1 MTLTLILKMKD
12 TYNTIAFPSEESLFK
27 EKSSK
32 FFGYA
37 FPIES
42 EEEVKPL
49 IEILKKQHPHAV
61 HYCYAYQLGSETI
74 QYRANDDGEPSNTAG
89 IPIYGQ
95 IQSFGLTNVL
105 VVVVRI
111 YGGIKLGVGGLI
123 SAYKTSAQITLES
136 CKIIEKT
143 IDVPFQISFD
153 YKNMNKVMRVI
164 KEKKLDIVTQE
175 MEINADTN
183 LPIGKIVVKTR
194 KKNAEMVFDT
204 FNSLFEIDIKK
215 L

>member
-1 MTLTLILKMKD
+1 MKD
-12 TYNTIAFPSEESLFK
+12 TYNTIALPSEETLFK
-27 EKSSK
+27 EKNSK

-42 EEEVKPL
+42 EEEVKPI
-49 IEILKKQHPHAV
+49 IETLKKQHPNAGHF
-61 HYCYAYQLGSETI
+61 CYAYQIGTETI

-89 IPIYGQ
+89 APIYGQ

-105 VVVVRI
+105 AVVVRI
-111 YGGIKLGVGGLI
+111 FGGVKLGVGGLI

-136 CKIIEKT
+136 CEIIEKT
-143 IDVPFQISFD
+143 IDVHFQISFD

-164 KEKKLDIVTQE
+164 KEKKLDIVSQE
-175 MEINADTN
+175 MEINEDTD
-183 LPIGKIVVKTR
+183 LPIGKIAIKTR
-194 KKNAEMVFDT
+194 KKNAEIVFDI
-204 FNSLFEIDIKK
+204 FKSLFEIDIIK

>member
-1 MTLTLILKMKD
+1 MKD
-12 TYNTIAFPSEESLFK
+12 TYNTIAFPFEESLFK

-37 FPIES
+37 YPVES
-42 EEEVKPL
+42 EDEVKPI
-49 IEILKKQHPHAV
+49 IEVLKKKHPHAV
-61 HYCYAYQLGSETI
+61 HYCYAYQIGTETI

-89 IPIYGQ
+89 APIYGQ

-123 SAYKTSAQITLES
+123 TAYRTSAQITLES
-136 CKIIEKT
+136 CEIVEKT
-143 IDVPFQISFD
+143 IDVSFQISFD

-164 KEKKLDIVTQE
+164 KEKKLDIVHQE
-175 MEINADTN
+175 MEINEETN
-183 LPIGKIVVKTR
+183 LPIGIFVIKTR
-194 KKNAEMVFDT
+194 KKNAEMIFDT
-204 FNSLFEIDIKK
+204 FNSLFEIDIIK

>member
-1 MTLTLILKMKD
+1 MEIKD
-12 TYNTIAFPSEESLFK
+12 TYNTIALPSEESLFK

-42 EEEVKPL
+42 EEEVKPI
-49 IEILKKQHPHAV
+49 IETLKKQHPHAV
-61 HYCYAYQLGSETI
+61 HYCYAYQIGAETI

-89 IPIYGQ
+89 TPIYGQ
-95 IQSFGLTNVL
+95 IQSFGVTNVL

-136 CKIIEKT
+136 CEIIEKT
-143 IDVPFQISFD
+143 IDIPFQISFD

-164 KEKKLDIVTQE
+164 KERNLDIVTQE
-175 MEINADTN
+175 MEINEETN
-183 LPIGKIVVKTR
+183 LPIGKIIVKTR
-194 KKNAEMVFDT
+194 KKNAEIVFDT
-204 FNSLFEIDIKK
+204 FNSLFEIDIIK

>member
-1 MTLTLILKMKD
+1 MKD

-37 FPIES
+37 FPIAS
-42 EEEVKPL
+42 EDEVKPI
-49 IEILKKQHPHAV
+49 IEILKKKHPHAV
-61 HYCYAYQLGSETI
+61 HYCYAYQIGAENI

-89 IPIYGQ
+89 APIYGQ

-105 VVVVRI
+105 IVVVRI

-123 SAYKTSAQITLES
+123 TAYRTSAQITLES
-136 CKIIEKT
+136 CEIVEKT
-143 IDVPFQISFD
+143 IDIAFEISFD

-164 KEKKLDIVTQE
+164 KEKKLEIVTQE
-175 MEINADTN
+175 MEIDSETN
-183 LPIGKIVVKTR
+183 LPIGKLVIKTR
-194 KKNAEMVFDT
+194 KKNAEMISDI